1 MRFLTLLLLALAPA
15 VAAESAA
22 TAAVASSGVVAPQPL
37 YRDPVF
43 DGAADPVVIWNPH
56 VGKWW
61 MFYTNRRANVPGLS
75 GVAWVH
81 GTPIGIA
88 ESSDGG
94 ATWKRVGDAAID
106 LPAAV
111 RGEGPTP
118 TYWAPDVITAPD
130 GTHHMFL
137 TVVPGVF
144 ENWQHPRTLV
154 HLTSTDLRTWANAA
168 PLTLASDRVIDACV
182 YPLPTGGWRMWYNN
196 ERDRKSIYYADSPD
210 LATWT
215 DRGKCTG
222 VGERPGEGPYVFR
235 WRGAYW
241 MLVDLWKGL
250 GVYRSDDLQTW
261 TAQPD
266 NLLGVPG
273 KGPDD
278 GVNGGHPGVVV
289 SGDRAF
295 CFYFTHP
302 GRSGTI
308 TPQDKDSLDLRRSSI
323 QVVELIEQN
332 GRLTCDRDTP
342 THIALVPPVRP
353 RAATDPDPAA
363 LAQLRALG
371 ARGIRAHDP
380 STLVKCKDEYWIFHT
395 GRGVPS
401 WRSKDLVNWT
411 TGPRVFE
418 QAPAWVAEAVPE
430 NRNAMFWAPDV
441 ARVGDRYFLYYSV
454 SSFGKRT
461 SALALAT
468 NTTLDPADPAF
479 RWVDEGIVVRSS
491 NSDNFNAIDPA
502 ITRDAEGRLWLVFGS
517 FWSGIKLVELDPATG
532 KRLSPDAPL
541 HALAHQKEIEAA
553 FIYRHGGHYYLFV
566 NHGKCC
572 RGLESTYHIVVGR
585 AEKITGPYIDRE
597 GKALLAG
604 GGTPVLDTDGPF
616 IGPGHAG
623 IFAEDGREWFG
634 CHFYDGTT
642 PRGTPG
648 FALRPLAWDDAGW
661 PVVGKSATSP
671 ALQSPR

>member
-1 MRFLTLLLLALAPA
+1 
-15 VAAESAA
+15 
-22 TAAVASSGVVAPQPL
+22 
-37 YRDPVF
+37 
-43 DGAADPVVIWNPH
+43 
-56 VGKWW
+56 
-61 MFYTNRRANVPGLS
+61 
-75 GVAWVH
+75 
-81 GTPIGIA
+81 
-88 ESSDGG
+88 
-94 ATWKRVGDAAID
+94 
-106 LPAAV
+106 
-111 RGEGPTP
+111 
-118 TYWAPDVITAPD
+118 
-130 GTHHMFL
+130 
-137 TVVPGVF
+137 
-144 ENWQHPRTLV
+144 
-154 HLTSTDLRTWANAA
+154 
-168 PLTLASDRVIDACV
+168 
-182 YPLPTGGWRMWYNN
+182 
-196 ERDRKSIYYADSPD
+196 
-210 LATWT
+210 
-215 DRGKCTG
+215 
-222 VGERPGEGPYVFR
+222 
-235 WRGAYW
+235 

-273 KGPDD
+273 KGADD

-323 QVVELIEQN
+323 QVVELLEQN
-332 GRLTCDRDTP
+332 GRLACDRDAP
-342 THIALVPPVRP
+342 TNIALVPPVRP
-353 RAATDPDPAA
+353 RAATDPDPSA

-411 TGPRVFE
+411 AGPRVFE
-418 QAPAWVAEAVPE
+418 QAPPWVAEAVPE
-430 NRNAMFWAPDV
+430 NRNAMFWAPDI
-441 ARVGDRYFLYYSV
+441 ARIGDRYFLYYSV

-461 SALALAT
+461 SALALTT
-468 NTTLDPADPAF
+468 NTTLDPSDAAY

-517 FWSGIKLVELDPATG
+517 FWSGIKLIELDPTTG
-532 KRLSPDAPL
+532 KRLTPDTPL

-553 FIYRHGGHYYLFV
+553 FIYRHRGHYYLFV

-585 AEKITGPYIDRE
+585 AEKITGPYLDRE

-623 IFAEDGREWFG
+623 IFAEEGREWFG

-642 PRGTPG
+642 PHGTPA
-648 FALRPLAWDDAGW
+648 FALRPLTWDDAGW
-661 PVVGKSATSP
+661 PVVGKSAPSP
-671 ALQSPR
+671 APQSPP